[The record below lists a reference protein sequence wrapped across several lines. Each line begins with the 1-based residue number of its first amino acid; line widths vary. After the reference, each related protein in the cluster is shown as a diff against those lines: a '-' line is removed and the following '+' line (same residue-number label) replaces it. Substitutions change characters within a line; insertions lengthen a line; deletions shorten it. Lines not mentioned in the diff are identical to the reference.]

1 MQQESSGHME
11 EKSAGA
17 CPKMLPAEPKVPAAV
32 PKMLPLDA
40 ALVAP
45 AAPLE
50 AESEKIPP
58 LLPLL
63 AVKMLLPEADR
74 ADEETPAEPVEAG
87 ADEVKIPPLAD
98 KSIGCSRLA
107 QHSGTSLRTHR

>member
-1 MQQESSGHME
+1 MLGPLWALAAAP
-11 EKSAGA
+11 KAAPAGPA
-17 CPKMLPAEPKVPAAV
+17 PAPCPKMLPAEPKVPAAV

-87 ADEVKIPPLAD
+87 ADEVKIPPPDTPVSEA
-98 KSIGCSRLA
+98 A
-107 QHSGTSLRTHR
+107 